1 MSRSDY
7 DDMSSAREERR
18 GKGSRGL
25 AYAVL
30 ICILV
35 VLIVV
40 VVTLIIKPD
49 EKLEVLPPSRPSS
62 SAPVSEEAPP
72 QTVGVALPNVE
83 ETASVVDMASD
94 PSEPVLP
101 EITVD
106 TGIENA
112 EPELT
117 EEVLTDSNESE
128 IPLSGEEIPPDSDV
142 GGENLN
148 TTEDVPLSDESLPSM
163 PIEGPEGEEVLPF
176 PETEDVD
183 VNALSE
189 VPIEEELPTVNET
202 SVAEERVQDAQV
214 EEVAVPESEEA
225 LPLVSEE
232 TPMEVVEEAPLSPV
246 AIEEPPV
253 EEIVALSQDLTVE
266 EPGEEIVVSPSVVEE
281 EEKEEETL
289 LEGMTGMEANSLRKG
304 LESLIGQLGMLIL
317 EEPPVEEVPSA
328 IVEEV
333 PPMEEEIPRV
343 ESLSLNTESEIVPE
357 ETQPLQEIQDAPEAL
372 EVAPPEEP
380 LPWYEIFDFSSRYE
394 GSDITLSEEKVTI
407 TLPAGSAVLSPV
419 SGIVEET
426 GRVGGRKKIVIAL
439 EDSSRITMVGFERVT
454 VKKNSTVKDG
464 DVLGSTGSSAGSRI
478 EISYS
483 L

>member
-1 MSRSDY
+1 MI
-7 DDMSSAREERR
+7 A
-18 GKGSRGL
+18 
-25 AYAVL
+25 
-30 ICILV
+30 
-35 VLIVV
+35 
-40 VVTLIIKPD
+40 
-49 EKLEVLPPSRPSS
+49 
-62 SAPVSEEAPP
+62 
-72 QTVGVALPNVE
+72 
-83 ETASVVDMASD
+83 
-94 PSEPVLP
+94 
-101 EITVD
+101 
-106 TGIENA
+106 
-112 EPELT
+112 T
-117 EEVLTDSNESE
+117 ED
-128 IPLSGEEIPPDSDV
+128 IPLSDD
-142 GGENLN
+142 
-148 TTEDVPLSDESLPSM
+148 SLPSM
-163 PIEGPEGEEVLPF
+163 PIEGPEGEEVLPS

-189 VPIEEELPTVNET
+189 VPIEEELPTLNET
-202 SVAEERVQDAQV
+202 SVAEERVQDATV

-253 EEIVALSQDLTVE
+253 EEIVAPSQDLTVE
-266 EPGEEIVVSPSVVEE
+266 EPGEEIVVSPSVVVE

-289 LEGMTGMEANSLRKG
+289 LEGITGMEANSLRKG

-328 IVEEV
+328 IVEEIS
-333 PPMEEEIPRV
+333 PMKEEVPRV
-343 ESLSLNTESEIVPE
+343 ESISLNTESEILPE
-357 ETQPLQEIQDAPEAL
+357 DTQPLQEIQDAPEAL
-372 EVAPPEEP
+372 EVALPEEP
-380 LPWYEIFDFSSRYE
+380 LPWYEIFDFFSRYE
-394 GSDITLSEEKVTI
+394 GSDISLSEEIVTI